1 MATQDRVRWD
11 TIYRDRAERPLPPP
25 APLLLEYSPP
35 VIVPDNPP
43 RALDF
48 ACGLGQNGL
57 WLAEQGYVVDL
68 MDISRVA
75 LNRAQA
81 EMVKRKL
88 RAVNLLQIDAD
99 TVRLDE
105 SAYDLI
111 SIFRFLH
118 RDLIP
123 QFNAAVKPGGRI
135 IYETFN
141 LQHLDANP
149 DFNVDYLVQGDEL
162 KDAFKG
168 WRILVHHHLDNVT
181 QLVAIKPR
189 K

>member
-11 TIYRDRAERPLPPP
+11 TIYRDRAQRPLPPP
-25 APLLLEYSPP
+25 TPLLLEYTPP
-35 VIVPDNPP
+35 VTPTETPP

-57 WLAEQGYVVDL
+57 WLAEQGYIVDL

-81 EMVKRKL
+81 EMVQRGL
-88 RAVNLLQIDAD
+88 RGVNLLQIDAD
-99 TVRLDE
+99 SVRLNE
-105 SAYDLI
+105 LAYDLI
-111 SIFRFLH
+111 GIFRFLH
-118 RDLIP
+118 RDLFP
-123 QFNAAVKPGGRI
+123 QFNAAIKPGGRI

-168 WRILVHHHLDNVT
+168 WKILVHQHMDNVT
-181 QLVAIKPR
+181 RLVAIKPR

>member
-25 APLLLEYSPP
+25 APLLLEYTPP
-35 VIVPDNPP
+35 VMPAETPP

-57 WLAEQGYVVDL
+57 WLAEQRYVVDL

-75 LNRAQA
+75 LSRVHA
-81 EMVKRKL
+81 EMIKRGI
-88 RAVNLLQIDAD
+88 RTVNLLQIDAD
-99 TVRLDE
+99 TVHLDE

-111 SIFRFLH
+111 GVFRFLH
-118 RDLIP
+118 RDLLP
-123 QFNAAVKPGGRI
+123 QLNAAVKPGGRI

-168 WRILVHHHLDNVT
+168 WKILVHQHLDNIT
-181 QLVAIKPR
+181 QLVALKPR

>member
-11 TIYRDRAERPLPPP
+11 TIYRDRAEHPLPPP
-25 APLLLEYSPP
+25 APLLLEYTPP
-35 VIVPDNPP
+35 VTPTAIPP

-75 LNRAQA
+75 LNRVQT
-81 EMVKRKL
+81 EMVKRGI
-88 RAVNLLQIDAD
+88 RNANLLQIDAD
-99 TVRLDE
+99 TVHLDE
-105 SAYDLI
+105 STYDLI
-111 SIFRFLH
+111 AVFRFLH
-118 RDLIP
+118 RDLLP
-123 QFNAAVKPGGRI
+123 RLNAAIKPGGRI

-168 WRILVHHHLDNVT
+168 WRILVHQHRNNIT
-181 QLVAIKPR
+181 QLVALKPR